1 MANNKK
7 WARRLLKNAFDVK
20 RCVGKIRLCKVHKKV
35 FSAGC
40 SFTYRIDGDLKD
52 FLGEEYKYLWNNHGT
67 SNRNMSWLLTKCAF
81 CLKIAKP
88 RCSLQGYS
96 YLTGR
101 GDVFLSKNFQ
111 INIGK
116 LLSKLFTGIA
126 MLESFANSISA
137 IIPLIAKPVP

>member
-1 MANNKK
+1 MGAKVIK
-7 WARRLLKNAFDVK
+7 SAFDGK
-20 RCVGKIRLCKVHKKV
+20 PCVGKSRSCKVHKKV

-52 FLGEEYKYLWNNHGT
+52 FLGEEYKYLWNNHGM
-67 SNRNMSWLLTKCAF
+67 SNRNMTWLLTKCAF
-81 CLKIAKP
+81 CTKVTKTC
-88 RCSLQGYS
+88 CSLQGYS

-116 LLSKLFTGIA
+116 LLFNIFIGIT

-137 IIPLIAKPVP
+137 IIPLIAKPGP